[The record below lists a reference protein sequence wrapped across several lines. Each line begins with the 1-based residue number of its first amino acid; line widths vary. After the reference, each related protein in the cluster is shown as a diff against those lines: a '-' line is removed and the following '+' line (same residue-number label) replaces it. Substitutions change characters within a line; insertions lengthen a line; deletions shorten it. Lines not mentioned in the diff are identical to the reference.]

1 MLVLEVIDIRIRSRD
16 GMTICNG
23 DVDIDVNVGV
33 DIVIDVGVDVHV
45 HMSVL
50 LRLFR

>member
-1 MLVLEVIDIRIRSRD
+1 MHICIHLTD
-16 GMTICNG
+16 GLTICNG

-45 HMSVL
+45 HMCIL